1 MKIETSF
8 MKKIIPVFLI
18 LVVTILQSC
27 NSKSDEKTEVQEP
40 PKSEVQRIVDASIDF
55 HGFAPLDNAQLDLV
69 FRNKFYTYKKNNG
82 MYEYTRSQLVDST
95 KVTVYDI
102 MNNDGLVRLINKDIH
117 ELITEVGPLRGDT
130 AVITEERRAAFTRS
144 VNSVVYF
151 FLLPY
156 GLNDPAVNKEFLGE
170 TSIKGKD
177 YYEVKVTFGE
187 EGGGEDFD
195 DVFLY
200 WFNKE
205 DYSMDYFA
213 YLYHTDGG
221 GMRFRE
227 AINPRRISGMLIQDY
242 INFKPENEDID
253 IMTIDELYGEGKL
266 IVLSEIINE
275 NVRISH

>member
-8 MKKIIPVFLI
+8 MKKIISAFLV
-18 LVVTILQSC
+18 LVLFILQSC
-27 NSKSDEKTEVQEP
+27 NSKSGEKTTVEEP

-69 FRNKFYTYKKNNG
+69 FRDKFYTYRKKAG
-82 MYEYTRSQLVDST
+82 MYEYTRSQVDST
-95 KVTVYDI
+95 GTTIYDI
-102 MNNDGLVRLINKDIH
+102 MNNDGLVRLMNNDIH
-117 ELITEVGPLRGDT
+117 ELVTEWGPLKGDT
-130 AVITEERRAAFTRS
+130 AVINEERRAAFTRS

-156 GLNDPAVNKEFLGE
+156 GLNDPAVNKEFVGE
-170 TSIKGKD
+170 STIKGKD
-177 YYEVKVTFGE
+177 YFEVKITFGE

-195 DVFLY
+195 DVFIY
-200 WFNKE
+200 WFDKE
-205 DYSMDYFA
+205 DYSMNYFA

-227 AINPRRISGMLIQDY
+227 AINPRRVSGMLIQDY

-253 IMTIDELYGEGKL
+253 IMTIDELYKEGKL

>member
-1 MKIETSF
+1 
-8 MKKIIPVFLI
+8 MKKITYLI
-18 LVVTILQSC
+18 LIVFVLQAC
-27 NSKSDEKTEVQEP
+27 NSQSGGNSTVQEA

-55 HGFAPLDNAQLDLV
+55 HGFAPLDNAKLDFV
-69 FRNKFYTYKKNNG
+69 FRAKFYTYQKNNG
-82 MYEYTRSQLVDST
+82 VYQYTRSQVVDST
-95 KVTVYDI
+95 AVTVYDI

-117 ELITEVGPLRGDT
+117 ELITEVGPLKGDT
-130 AVITEERRAAFTRS
+130 AIITEERRAAYTRS

-156 GLNDPAVNKEFLGE
+156 GLNDLAVNKEVIGE
-170 TSIKGKD
+170 ATIKGKT
-177 YYEVKVTFGE
+177 YYEIKVTFE
-187 EGGGEDFD
+187 QEGGGEDFD

-200 WFNKE
+200 WFDKE

-227 AINPRRISGMLIQDY
+227 AINPRKVSGMLIQDY
-242 INFKPENEDID
+242 INYKPEDEGID
-253 IMTIDELYGEGKL
+253 IMTINELYEEGQL
-266 IVLSEIINE
+266 VVLSEIINE